1 MIPKSGHRVSEK
13 IMGVLRQGPKRGMR
27 APQPELASRSNS
39 ERAMKKFMI
48 AAAAAGLAIAAITGA
63 SAQEKLKVG
72 FIYVGPIGDMGW
84 SYQHEVGRRAIEEA
98 YKGKIDTTYLENV
111 NEGPDAEGSIEQLV
125 RAGNKLIYTTS
136 FGFMD
141 ATAKVAKKYPNVMF
155 EHATGYKRDKNLATY
170 SGRFYEGR
178 YIQGVIAAKVS
189 KTGTIGY
196 IGSFPIPEVVSG
208 INAMMLG
215 AQSVRPDMKVK
226 IIWVNSWYD
235 PGKEAAAARALA
247 DQGADI
253 LTQHTDS
260 AAATQF
266 ANERGIFSF
275 GQDSDQIKFG
285 PKAQLTAI
293 INNWTPYYVDRV
305 KLALDN
311 KWETGDVW
319 GGLNS
324 KIVQMAPY
332 TNMPDD
338 VKKLAM
344 DTEAAISPGKL
355 HPFKCPV
362 IDQDG
367 KAVEC
372 KGGANLD
379 DGQILGMNFYIK
391 GIDDKVPGK

>member
-1 MIPKSGHRVSEK
+1 
-13 IMGVLRQGPKRGMR
+13 
-27 APQPELASRSNS
+27 
-39 ERAMKKFMI
+39 MKKLLMS
-48 AAAAAGLAIAAITGA
+48 AAVGLVLGAALMGAMTAAT
-63 SAQEKLKVG
+63 AQEKLKIG

-84 SYQHEVGRRAIEEA
+84 SYQHEVGRRGLVEQF
-98 YKGKIDTTYLENV
+98 KDKIDTSYLENV
-111 NEGPDAEGSIEQLV
+111 NEGPDAERSIEQLV
-125 RAGNKLIYTTS
+125 RTGHKLIYTTS

-141 ATAKVAKKYPNVMF
+141 ATAKVAKKYPDVMF

-178 YIQGVIAAKVS
+178 YIMGQIAAKMS
-189 KTGTIGY
+189 KSGTIGY

-226 IIWVNSWYD
+226 IIWVNTWYD

-247 DQGADI
+247 DQGADV
-253 LTQHTDS
+253 LAQHTDS
-260 AAATQF
+260 AAAMQF
-266 ANERGIFSF
+266 ANERGIFAF

-293 INNWTPYYVDRV
+293 VNNWTPYYSDRI
-305 KLALDN
+305 KLALEG
-311 KWETGDVW
+311 KWASSDLW

-332 TNMPDD
+332 TNMPED
-338 VKKLAM
+338 VKKMAM
-344 DTEAAISPGKL
+344 DTEAAISSGKL

-362 IDQDG
+362 LAQDG
-367 KAVEC
+367 KPVEC
-372 KGGANLD
+372 KGGTQLD
-379 DGQILGMNFYIK
+379 DGQLLGMNFYIK
-391 GIDDKVPGK
+391 GIDDKLPGM